1 MSTFGIENHAPERD
15 DVSLVDMFVLAS
27 HFPVLFLKPTLLEVK
42 VRNLKHPGR
51 GAVCTQTKENY
62 TRCGLFGQTYFSAVF
77 HKLSPAGISTAGISM
92 PSRWLN
98 LFTRFSDSHR
108 VQG

>member
-1 MSTFGIENHAPERD
+1 MSTSGIENHAPERD

-27 HFPVLFLKPTLLEVK
+27 HFPVLILKPTLLEVK

-62 TRCGLFGQTYFSAVF
+62 TRCGMFGQTCFSVVF
-77 HKLSPAGISTAGISM
+77 HKLSPADFLHKSLSE
-92 PSRWLN
+92 
-98 LFTRFSDSHR
+98 
-108 VQG
+108 